1 MTVVRDVLAAQ
12 RTQVD
17 MEILA
22 MVGRRGRKRS
32 RRRVKA
38 VQREQDSVFN
48 FSHPSPGGDDT
59 PSYHNP

>member
-32 RRRVKA
+32 RRRIKA
-38 VQREQDSVFN
+38 VQRKQCSAFN
-48 FSHPSPGGDDT
+48 LPHPSPGGDDT